1 MTQAGHDIM
10 KGRRCQFIDSAALSE
25 IMCASSSS
33 PEGKLMLDIGYI
45 LDSHTTYFDD
55 TSIKLY
61 EITCI
66 NSVNIA
72 ILISIAYY
80 PKFMKEP

>member
-1 MTQAGHDIM
+1 
-10 KGRRCQFIDSAALSE
+10 
-25 IMCASSSS
+25 
-33 PEGKLMLDIGYI
+33 MLDIGYI

-72 ILISIAYY
+72 ILIWIAYY